1 MYKISKLSQYNEKN
15 LNVYYC
21 KHLDFM
27 DIKEKFGLK
36 LKTLRK
42 EKGLSQEKLAERSGL
57 NRSYISGIEQGK
69 RNVSLEVMEKL
80 VEALGAGIGELV
92 DF

>member
-1 MYKISKLSQYNEKN
+1 
-15 LNVYYC
+15 
-21 KHLDFM
+21 M